1 MVNRLFGSCDAKRV
15 RNRYAER
22 LVALVC
28 CVWFAGCAGPTQLQP
43 SKQHLTPGPL
53 VAGPPP
59 EFSVAPPSPP
69 PPRPSTRQELYSVV
83 MRDVP
88 VQDLLF
94 ALARDAKLNI
104 DIHPAIT
111 GTVTM
116 NVSDQTLVEILD
128 RVARQVDLR

>member
-1 MVNRLFGSCDAKRV
+1 
-15 RNRYAER
+15 
-22 LVALVC
+22 
-28 CVWFAGCAGPTQLQP
+28 
-43 SKQHLTPGPL
+43 
-53 VAGPPP
+53 
-59 EFSVAPPSPP
+59 
-69 PPRPSTRQELYSVV
+69 

-128 RVARQVDLR
+128 RVARQVDLRYDINGKTCRSNPTRLT